1 MMLAEQN
8 QFIADLYTEYFPKLM
23 IYATSILN
31 DTYRAQDVV
40 QDTFHEAIRHYD
52 TIAASEN
59 PGGWLMETLKNKIRD
74 SERSRR
80 RYMRR
85 FLSLNTDVV
94 EEAIPSSE
102 LLDGHLGRDETLV
115 LQLVEETLTPEEN
128 KLLKRLVFDKAGHL
142 QVAKEFGITVY
153 ASEKR
158 LERVRQKLYK
168 VFPERKQRK
177 KK

>member
-1 MMLAEQN
+1 MLAEQN
-8 QFIADLYTEYFPKLM
+8 QFIAELYAEYFPKLM
-23 IYATSILN
+23 IYATSVLN

-40 QDTFHEAIRHYD
+40 QDTFHEAIRHCD
-52 TIAASEN
+52 VIAAREN

-74 SERSRR
+74 SERARR

-85 FLSLNTDVV
+85 ARSLNTDIA

-102 LLDGHLGRDETLV
+102 ALDGHLEQDETLV
-115 LQLVEETLTPEEN
+115 LQLVEEALTPEEN

-168 VFPERKQRK
+168 VFPERKYHK

>member
-1 MMLAEQN
+1 MKGSQQHRYGPDYLQM
-8 QFIADLYTEYFPKLM
+8 FP
-23 IYATSILN
+23 ACSIN

-52 TIAASEN
+52 TIATSEN
-59 PGGWLMETLKNKIRD
+59 PGGWLMKTLKNKIRD

>member
-1 MMLAEQN
+1 MLAEQN
-8 QFIADLYTEYFPKLM
+8 QFIAELYTEYFPKLM
-23 IYATSILN
+23 IYARSILN
-31 DTYRAQDVV
+31 DTERAQDVV

-52 TIAASEN
+52 IIVALKN

-74 SERSRR
+74 SERARR

-85 FLSLNTDVV
+85 FLSLDTDVA
-94 EEAIPSSE
+94 EEVIPASGA
-102 LLDGHLGRDETLV
+102 LDGHLEQSEASV

-142 QVAKEFGITVY
+142 QVAKELGITVY

-168 VFPERKQRK
+168 VFPERNRRK

>member
-1 MMLAEQN
+1 
-8 QFIADLYTEYFPKLM
+8 
-23 IYATSILN
+23 
-31 DTYRAQDVV
+31 
-40 QDTFHEAIRHYD
+40 
-52 TIAASEN
+52 
-59 PGGWLMETLKNKIRD
+59 METLKNKIRD
-74 SERSRR
+74 SERARR

-85 FLSLNTDVV
+85 FLSLNTDIA

-102 LLDGHLGRDETLV
+102 ALDGHLEQDETLV
-115 LQLVEETLTPEEN
+115 LQLVEEALTPEEN

-168 VFPERKQRK
+168 VFPERKYHK